1 MISILKV
8 LVLQN
13 GRPLILTDITAK
25 VDAIVETWYAGER
38 SGEATVNILTGEIN
52 PSGKLPISFPRS
64 VGQLPIYYNRK
75 KSNNGPYEDNSNK
88 PLYAFGHGLSYSS
101 FSYDNLKIEKEELGK
116 DETQK
121 VTVTITNTSDHE
133 GVEIAQL
140 YIQDVFSSVAT
151 PVKQL
156 KGFRRVSLKPQEQ
169 KEVTFTLTPEDLS
182 LWNMEMKRVVEPG
195 EFKVMVGAASDD
207 IKVEGSFVVK

>member
-1 MISILKV
+1 M
-8 LVLQN
+8 
-13 GRPLILTDITAK
+13 
-25 VDAIVETWYAGER
+25 
-38 SGEATVNILTGEIN
+38 
-52 PSGKLPISFPRS
+52 
-64 VGQLPIYYNRK
+64 
-75 KSNNGPYEDNSNK
+75 
-88 PLYAFGHGLSYSS
+88 YAFGHGLSYSS
-101 FSYDNLKIEKEELGK
+101 FTYDNLKIEKEAFGK
-116 DETQK
+116 KENQK
-121 VTVTITNTSDHE
+121 VTVTITNTSDRA

-207 IKVEGSFVVK
+207 IKVESSFMVKF